1 MEKAHGSPS
10 PLQSAA
16 SNPNC
21 PKAAPV
27 TTDIITHFLFVRLP
41 LWIPLHASVKS
52 TFIPLWKTI
61 STRCRP
67 SWSLGGGAGMSVHS
81 WTPFFFFFFHQTR
94 MCAHIWANPLIS
106 PPGLLSISDGSRAV
120 GDDDCWQDLDY
131 WGEDDGSS
139 CSDRIA
145 VTPDPLEGLIRLL
158 WKLLL
163 LDLQQPGRY
172 SQERAHAVFLQLPLP
187 SPSTYFSHKHTHTHA
202 PCQTTSYLRFSV
214 NTAWSLWSFQKERL
228 HHIRA
233 LICSSGLYLMLQR
246 CELTPTPA
254 IRMKPAV
261 KTRWRPILLP
271 CTDLQR
277 TARARVAE
285 LLKQRQCADVNDAGL
300 INAS

>member
-1 MEKAHGSPS
+1 MIIFAYTFNPLFIHIHILDHIIPLSCFLFLLLLNVLEQCSYFNVNSSYADVSLNPPLLFHTAFPQNPWGKKKKIRETCICLWSLSATQYVLSRLVKGNTFFLMGHKNSPFPAVWELYSHLILHLWCMEKAHGSPS

-27 TTDIITHFLFVRLP
+27 TTDIITHFLSVRLP
-41 LWIPLHASVKS
+41 LWIPLHASMKS
-52 TFIPLWKTI
+52 TFIPLWKNI

-67 SWSLGGGAGMSVHS
+67 SWSLGGCAGMSVHS
-81 WTPFFFFFFHQTR
+81 WTPFFFFFHQTR

-172 SQERAHAVFLQLPLP
+172 S
-187 SPSTYFSHKHTHTHA
+187 
-202 PCQTTSYLRFSV
+202 
-214 NTAWSLWSFQKERL
+214 
-228 HHIRA
+228 
-233 LICSSGLYLMLQR
+233 
-246 CELTPTPA
+246 
-254 IRMKPAV
+254 
-261 KTRWRPILLP
+261 
-271 CTDLQR
+271 
-277 TARARVAE
+277 
-285 LLKQRQCADVNDAGL
+285 
-300 INAS
+300 